1 MERQT
6 LAQRIKHLR
15 ILSGFSQEELSERA
29 QLSLRTI
36 QRIENGESQPRGYS
50 LQRLAKIL
58 GTTPADLL
66 IAAAESAG
74 VPVESAGRLI
84 GSSGDPDESAGA
96 PVGSAEQVGV
106 NPMTAAHNNHGS
118 TATRGVTAVPGTSSG
133 SNTSSGSSS
142 GSSTNSDSSTGSA
155 TADNGYLILLNLSG
169 LAFLFGPGLGV
180 IAPFILWLM
189 KKEKI
194 EGVKETGKRV
204 INFQLTWALVTGM
217 YWGMVIYQ
225 QVFHVQYVQLPTG
238 GYIMLWIVIAPRFI
252 NIIYVIINTIRAAR
266 NLRPR
271 YVPSIPF
278 FHPAA

>member
-6 LAQRIKHLR
+6 LAQRIKQLR

-50 LQRLAKIL
+50 LQRLAEVL

-74 VPVESAGRLI
+74 VPVEPGER
-84 GSSGDPDESAGA
+84 
-96 PVGSAEQVGV
+96 VG
-106 NPMTAAHNNHGS
+106 THTNHGS
-118 TATRGVTAVPGTSSG
+118 TATSGATAV
-133 SNTSSGSSS
+133 SSS
-142 GSSTNSDSSTGSA
+142 SAGLSASSSAA
-155 TADNGYLILLNLSG
+155 TADNAWLILLNLSG

-189 KKEKI
+189 KKDKI

-217 YWGMVIYQ
+217 YWGMLIYQ
-225 QVFHVQYVQLPTG
+225 QVFHVQYVPLPAG
-238 GYIMLWIVIAPRFI
+238 GYIMIWIAMVPRFI
-252 NIIYVIINTIRAAR
+252 NIIYVVINTIRAAR

-278 FHPAA
+278 FYPAA

>member
-6 LAQRIKHLR
+6 LAQRIKQLR
-15 ILSGFSQEELSERA
+15 ILLGFSQEELSERA

-50 LQRLAKIL
+50 LQRLAEVL

-66 IAAAESAG
+66 IAAAESTG
-74 VPVESAGRLI
+74 VPVER
-84 GSSGDPDESAGA
+84 
-96 PVGSAEQVGV
+96 AERV
-106 NPMTAAHNNHGS
+106 AATNHGS
-118 TATRGVTAVPGTSSG
+118 TATSRATAVAT
-133 SNTSSGSSS
+133 
-142 GSSTNSDSSTGSA
+142 TGHSAA
-155 TADNGYLILLNLSG
+155 TADNAWLILLNLSG

-189 KKEKI
+189 KKDKI

-217 YWGMVIYQ
+217 YWGTLIYQ
-225 QVFHVQYVQLPTG
+225 HVFHIQYVQLPTG
-238 GYIMLWIVIAPRFI
+238 GYIMLWIAIVPRFV
-252 NIIYVIINTIRAAR
+252 NIIYVVINAVRAAR

-278 FHPAA
+278 FYPAA